1 MMITI
6 KGFIETSMLDW
17 EGKIVSTLYLPHCNL
32 RCPYCHNSGL
42 ILNPEQYKTIP
53 FETIRDYLI
62 KQQGWIDGVCLSGG
76 EPCMYEDLPDFI
88 KRLRDES
95 VLIKLDTNGSF
106 PEMLQRLLDMKLID
120 YIAMDIKSPLD
131 TYAQMTGINDEK
143 IGERIKQSIRIVM
156 DSRVDYEFRTTVVPF
171 LHTKEILV
179 TMAES
184 IKGASKY
191 ALQSFVPRDPIDHEY
206 LKITPFTDDQMRD
219 MQHAVLPYVQRCVVR
234 GGN

>member
-1 MMITI
+1 
-6 KGFIETSMLDW
+6 MLDW

-88 KRLRDES
+88 RRLRDEN

-106 PEMLQRLLDMKLID
+106 PEMLQKLLDMKLID

-131 TYAQMTGINDEK
+131 TYAQMTGIHDEK
-143 IGERIKQSIRIVM
+143 IGERIKQSSRIVM

-206 LKITPFTDDQMRD
+206 LKITPCTNEQMRD
-219 MQHAVLPYVQRCVVR
+219 MQQAVLPYVQRCVVR